1 LEEVFGMTVFDAA
14 LFPLA
19 VGLVAIAVAVYIIRW
34 VVKRD
39 SGTPRMKEVSGYI
52 VVGTGTYLK
61 RQLKTIFLVIPWL
74 AALLS
79 YFFGWQTSLTFICGA
94 LLSLLAGHIG
104 MNVAVRANVRAANA
118 ALKSSAA
125 TFRISFLGGAVT
137 GLLVTG
143 ISMLG
148 LYILRLIFSGPE
160 DIQVLVGFGFGAS
173 LAALFAQIGGGIFTK
188 SADIGA
194 DLVGKIEEEIPEDD
208 PRNPAVVA
216 DLVGDNVGDCA
227 GRGSDL
233 FQTFSGDIVTG
244 MVLGVFFVSK
254 YGPNAVIFPFV
265 LEAVGVV
272 ASMVGISVIRERKG
286 LKHSIVL
293 YLGLLATAIIG
304 AAGLFFLSVFMMN
317 DVSLFFAGGLGIV
330 AMLLSIFV
338 VLYYTGY
345 TGKPV
350 RQTAECSKG
359 GPAINVLTGL
369 SFGLQSPILPIIAV
383 VVSIAAAYLVTGGSL
398 YALIIANVSTD
409 IIIAFIMASD
419 TFGPITDNAA
429 GIAEMSG
436 VADETGDTLGSL
448 DAVGN
453 TMKAATKAYAMAS
466 GTYTSFAIFATYFAA
481 AGIASIDVTTPYA
494 IAALF
499 IGVALPFPL
508 ASLTISA
515 TARGAFKM
523 VDEVRRQFKEIVG
536 LREGKAT
543 PDYAKC
549 VDISTKFA
557 LRQMVLPGLLAI
569 AVPIAVGFFF
579 GSIPLGMLLV
589 GATASSALL
598 GFFFNNTGALLD
610 NAKKLHELGHC
621 GGKGSESHR
630 ASVVGD
636 TIGDPLKDVAGPSVL
651 IFMKLLGMTALLL
664 LPALI

>member
-1 LEEVFGMTVFDAA
+1 LALFDAA
-14 LFPLA
+14 LIPLA
-19 VGLVAIAVAVYIIRW
+19 VGLSAVLVAVYVVRW
-34 VVKRD
+34 ILKRD
-39 SGTPRMKEVSGYI
+39 SGTARMREVNGYI
-52 VVGTGTYLK
+52 VAGTGTYLK

-79 YFFGWQTSLTFICGA
+79 YFFGWATSLTFIAGA
-94 LLSLLAGHIG
+94 FLSLLAGYIG
-104 MNVAVRANVRAANA
+104 MNVAVRANVRVTEAAR
-118 ALKSSAA
+118 KSSKT
-125 TFRISFLGGAVT
+125 TFRLSFQGGAVT

-148 LYILRLIFSGPE
+148 LYVLRLIFTSPQ

-194 DLVGKIEEEIPEDD
+194 DLVGKIEEGIPEDD

-233 FQTFSGDIVTG
+233 FQTFSDDIITG
-244 MVLGVFFVSK
+244 MILGVLFVWK
-254 YGPNAVIFPFV
+254 YGPNAIIFPFI
-265 LEAVGVV
+265 LEAVGVA
-272 ASMVGISVIRERKG
+272 ASMIGISFVRERKG
-286 LKHSIVL
+286 LSYSTVL
-293 YLGLLATAIIG
+293 YTGLLVTALLG
-304 AAGLFFLSVFMMN
+304 AFGLFILSNFLMN
-317 DVSLFFAGGLGIV
+317 DLTLFFAGILGIMATLASTFV
-330 AMLLSIFV
+330 A
-338 VLYYTGY
+338 LYYTGV

-359 GPAINVLTGL
+359 GPAINVITGL
-369 SFGLQSPILPIIAV
+369 SFGLQSPILPIVAV
-383 VVSIAAAYLVTGGSL
+383 VGSIVAAYLLTGGSL
-398 YALIIANVSTD
+398 YALVIANVGTD
-409 IIIAFIMASD
+409 MMIAFIMASD
-419 TFGPITDNAA
+419 TFGPITDNAS

-436 VADETGDTLGSL
+436 VADEAGKTLESL

-466 GTYTSFAIFATYFAA
+466 GTYTSFAIFATFFAA
-481 AGIASIDVTTPYA
+481 ASIGSIDVTTPYA
-494 IAALF
+494 LAAMF

-523 VDEVRRQFKEIVG
+523 VDEVRRQFREIVG
-536 LREGKAT
+536 LREGQAT
-543 PDYAKC
+543 PDYARC
-549 VDISTKFA
+549 IDISTKFA

-569 AVPIAVGFFF
+569 AVPVAVGFLF
-579 GSIPLGMLLV
+579 GIVPLAMLLV
-589 GATASSALL
+589 GATASSAML

-610 NAKKLHELGHC
+610 NAKKLHEIGHC
-621 GGKGSESHR
+621 GGKGSESHK

-664 LPALI
+664 LPALV